1 VIDFVPVF
9 IFFFAVIDPIG
20 TVPVFIAVTKHLD
33 EQAKRQ
39 VAVRATLTSGAIL
52 IFFVVAG
59 EIILTAMGIPLA
71 AFQVAGGIVLFLFAL
86 TMIFGDSKPEQEMKM
101 IRSGSELAV
110 FPLSVPSIASPGA
123 MLAAVLLTEN
133 ASYGI
138 VQQALTVLMMLGV
151 LSVALVFMLAAAP
164 IHRLVGD
171 AGANVISKVMGLI
184 LASVATASTLEGI
197 EVYFGI

>member
-1 VIDFVPVF
+1 MIDFVPVF